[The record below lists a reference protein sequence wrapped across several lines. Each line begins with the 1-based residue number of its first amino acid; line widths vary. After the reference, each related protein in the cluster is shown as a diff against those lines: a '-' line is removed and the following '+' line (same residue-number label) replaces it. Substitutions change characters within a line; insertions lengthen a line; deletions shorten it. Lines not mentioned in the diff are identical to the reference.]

1 MAPKTSHD
9 GHFGRTAQK
18 KPSEWRPKVAPRC
31 PEAFRGTILGQ
42 KVQKI
47 VTSAKQK
54 HIKFERN
61 FVEKSKPT
69 PIKRQATTHHAQH
82 TTHDIQHTT
91 RPIEFT
97 RATRS
102 TSIFTTRQEAAETSH
117 MQHATYIAEN
127 MRRGGEFPSWGR
139 ERGKPFPFRERV
151 CRIVRLRL

>member
-1 MAPKTSHD
+1 M
-9 GHFGRTAQK
+9 
-18 KPSEWRPKVAPRC
+18 APRC
-31 PEAFRGTILGQ
+31 PEAFRCMIFGQ

-91 RPIEFT
+91 RPIEFARAKNINVQIHDET
-97 RATRS
+97 RGGTNI
-102 TSIFTTRQEAAETSH
+102 T
-117 MQHATYIAEN
+117 HATCN
-127 MRRGGEFPSWGR
+127 MQPTSQTIRDVGGSFHRGVGR
-139 ERGKPFPFRERV
+139 GVNPLPLGKRV
-151 CRIVRLRL
+151 CRIVSWRSKRL